1 MLSDT
6 LLYYRNEKRY
16 LKLLEKQNDKRMA
29 TKN

>member
-1 MLSDT
+1 MLKEQ
-6 LLYYRNEKRY
+6 LLFYRSAKRY